1 MPNSMTGFAR
11 AEVKEEWGTVTC
23 ELKTVNHRFLDMYFR
38 LPESLRAAESD
49 FRNHIKSALTRGKL
63 ECSFQVQT
71 TSTELTAA
79 TIDLDAAK
87 IISSKCDEIAAQM
100 KSFAPVSPLEIM
112 QMPGVALTQSTENE
126 KIAVAANAALIDA
139 LEKLSA
145 IRAREGSDMADV
157 ISRRVDAMFT
167 QLSDVTEALPQIRTQ
182 LEQRL
187 RDRLA
192 ELQLDAQSER
202 VEQEVVLLAQKMDV
216 DEETDRLK
224 THLEEINRVLK
235 SDKPIGR
242 RLDFLM
248 QELNRE
254 ANTLASKSQAV
265 ESTNVAVEMKVL
277 IEQMREQIQN
287 IE

>member
-11 AEVKEEWGTVTC
+11 AEVKQDWGTVTC

-38 LPESLRAAESD
+38 LPESLRIAEAE
-49 FRNHIKSALTRGKL
+49 FRNHIKSAVARGKL

-71 TSTELTAA
+71 TDAQLTGANV
-79 TIDLDAAK
+79 DLNAAK
-87 IISSKCDEIAAQM
+87 MISIKCNEIAAQM
-100 KSFAPVSPLEIM
+100 DTFSPVSPLDIL
-112 QMPGVALTQSTENE
+112 QMPGVTVAQSTENE
-126 KIAVAANAALIDA
+126 KIVETAKAALKEA
-139 LEKLSA
+139 LTKLGS
-145 IRAREGSDMADV
+145 IRAREGADMADV
-157 ISRRVDAMFT
+157 ISRRVEAMFD
-167 QLSDVTEALPQIRTQ
+167 QLSQVTTALPQIRNH

-192 ELQLDAQSER
+192 ELQLDAKSER
-202 VEQEVVLLAQKMDV
+202 IEQEVVLLVQKMDV

-224 THLEEINRVLK
+224 THLDELKRVLT